1 MPSSL
6 YVTVRSLGF
15 SGALGSVSWSCVLRC
30 SLRWAFSACF
40 SCRCRSFCRF
50 AKVVREL
57 PAISTPIL
65 QNFLRGEPDSP
76 PFSILYFMR
85 GRRAPRKQFYSL
97 KNQHKRRLPLTISSA
112 LLRKQQFV
120 ASHHNFYRPE

>member
-40 SCRCRSFCRF
+40 SCRCRSFWRF

-65 QNFLRGEPDSP
+65 QNFLRGEPNSP
-76 PFSILYFMR
+76 PFFLLYFIR
-85 GRRAPRKQFYSL
+85 GRHAPIKQFC
-97 KNQHKRRLPLTISSA
+97 A
-112 LLRKQQFV
+112 LQE
-120 ASHHNFYRPE
+120 AI